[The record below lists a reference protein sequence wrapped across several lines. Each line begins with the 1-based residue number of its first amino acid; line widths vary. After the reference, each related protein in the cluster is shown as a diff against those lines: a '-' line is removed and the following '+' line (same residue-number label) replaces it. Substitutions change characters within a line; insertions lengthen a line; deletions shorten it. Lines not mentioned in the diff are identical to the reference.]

1 MVNYFVCSCLFE
13 FALFSEYNGIDE
25 FIELMEKMN
34 FLKSNILI
42 LERID
47 SFYICC
53 KDNIQ
58 FMISYYPDFYKKCM
72 EHCPNE
78 YPDPESVNCLDLCEF
93 GFEDFC
99 VSCQEVTIFYFL
111 KILLKIEK

>member
-78 YPDPESVNCLDLCEF
+78 YPDPESVNCFDLCEF